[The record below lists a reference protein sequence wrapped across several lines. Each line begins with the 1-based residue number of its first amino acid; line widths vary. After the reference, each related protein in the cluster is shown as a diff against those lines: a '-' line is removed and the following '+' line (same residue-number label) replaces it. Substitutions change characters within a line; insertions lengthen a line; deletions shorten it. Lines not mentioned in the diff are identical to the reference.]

1 VRCTIQVC
9 TLINTSTVRIVII
22 AIDNIV
28 KPNKFQIFGSKKTK
42 GPKLNSQNQLRS
54 PMPEGGLPL
63 F

>member
-9 TLINTSTVRIVII
+9 TLINTFTVRIVII
-22 AIDNIV
+22 
-28 KPNKFQIFGSKKTK
+28 KTK